1 MMRNLDDIAPRNPD
15 HGFQF
20 PGVFEITAMG
30 RADAELE
37 VRVPQ
42 IIEGLGLSVI
52 AGSLRSRLS
61 REGHYISV
69 AVTFTCPDRQAH
81 DRVHEAL
88 RAEEAIRWTI

>member
-1 MMRNLDDIAPRNPD
+1 MRNLDDISPQSPEQ
-15 HGFQF
+15 GFQF

-30 RADAELE
+30 RADAGLE

-42 IIEGLGLSVI
+42 IIEATGLSVI

-69 AVTFTCPDRQAH
+69 TLTFACPDRQAH
-81 DRVHEAL
+81 ERVHEAL
-88 RAEEAIRWTI
+88 RADEAIRWTI